1 MPQTVAPYLMFA
13 FALGIVALMTH
24 TFLANRSANRRLPE
38 LGSTGWVALQ
48 AGLPDSLENDPA
60 LLRYARRVRWWRIG
74 GVLAGW
80 WALPAVWVA
89 VTERP
94 LPSTPLGGFQ
104 YAIAGWFVGGLV
116 HDLFV
121 RNRPSAEVRVA
132 PLTPR
137 SPLRYVTATARRW
150 LLASYALTG
159 VAATLAIAIG
169 DPLSWRH
176 DGLLTA
182 ATLVLLSV
190 GAFAVRRI
198 AARPHP
204 AADSGD
210 VQVDEAIR
218 AVATTRTVSAWTA
231 LQFTLAPSFLP
242 SPLRAGWWFEPT
254 TVVAWLAF
262 VGVLV
267 AWAWV
272 PTRLPARPPTANRA
286 PVAA

>member
-1 MPQTVAPYLMFA
+1 MPHTIAPYLVFA
-13 FALGIVALMTH
+13 GALGILTLMTYA
-24 TFLANRSANRRLPE
+24 FVVNRSGNRRLPE

-48 AGLPDSLENDPA
+48 AGLPNSLEQDPA
-60 LLRYARRVRWWRIG
+60 LVRYARRARRWRIG
-74 GVLAGW
+74 GVLAGI
-80 WALPAVWVA
+80 AVPAAWVM
-89 VTERP
+89 VTERKWP
-94 LPSTPLGGFQ
+94 VEGFGT
-104 YAIAGWFVGGLV
+104 IVAGWFVGGLV

-121 RNRPSAEVRVA
+121 RNRASAQVRVA
-132 PLTPR
+132 RLTAR

-159 VAATLAIAIG
+159 VAATLAIVIG
-169 DPLSWRH
+169 DPVSWRH
-176 DGLLTA
+176 DALPTVG
-182 ATLVLLSV
+182 TLVVLGV
-190 GAFAVRRI
+190 GAIAVWRI

-204 AADSGD
+204 AADSDD

-242 SPLRAGWWFEPT
+242 SPLRAGWTFEL
-254 TVVAWLAF
+254 VSIVGWLAV
-262 VGVLV
+262 VGLLA

-272 PTRLPARPPTANRA
+272 PTRLPARSSAANGA